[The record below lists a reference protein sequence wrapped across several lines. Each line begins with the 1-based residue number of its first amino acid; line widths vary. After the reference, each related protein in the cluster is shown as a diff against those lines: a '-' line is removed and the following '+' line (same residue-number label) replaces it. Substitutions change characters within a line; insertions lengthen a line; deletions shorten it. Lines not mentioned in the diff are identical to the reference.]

1 MVEGVRF
8 EIESTLTGT
17 AGSNPV
23 LSATEKTSTKIYG
36 ARFLLQ
42 VLLKWRRESLR
53 HRTIVYGVP
62 FILPVDL
69 WRRESLRH
77 RTIVYGVPFIL
88 PVDLWRRESLPKSV
102 ICSFDFKISLR
113 MITYRTYSRSFLPD
127 M

>member
-69 WRRESLRH
+69 R
-77 RTIVYGVPFIL
+77 
-88 PVDLWRRESLPKSV
+88 RRESLPKSV